1 MSSFEKAG
9 KPGDRCREFYQ
20 GIRGE
25 NIKPAGAL
33 SRCEAMWATACVHH
47 CRKNSLY
54 NCVCDTFVLGLL
66 TIYSDPLCNYRYD
79 WGRVIYIQSK

>member
-20 GIRGE
+20 RIRRE

-33 SRCEAMWATACVHH
+33 SRCEAM
-47 CRKNSLY
+47 
-54 NCVCDTFVLGLL
+54 
-66 TIYSDPLCNYRYD
+66 
-79 WGRVIYIQSK
+79 